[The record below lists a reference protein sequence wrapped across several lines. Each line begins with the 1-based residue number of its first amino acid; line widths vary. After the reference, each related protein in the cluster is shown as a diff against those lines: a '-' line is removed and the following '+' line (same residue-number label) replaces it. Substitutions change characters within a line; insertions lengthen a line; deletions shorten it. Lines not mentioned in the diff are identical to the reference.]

1 MTGRIKRTA
10 YGSLLLLQATLLVA
24 LAACSAPPAED
35 GIQDALREMAE
46 AIEARQAGPVV
57 RRLAA
62 EFSLAR
68 HGEALDREQSR
79 RLLAATLLRYPE
91 ISVTLTNVTVLPDGA
106 RTDLAEAR
114 FNVLTTGGSGA
125 LLPDTGQ
132 LYRVESLWRLEDGD
146 WLMVSA
152 SARRLME

>member
-1 MTGRIKRTA
+1 MTGIIKRTA
-10 YGSLLLLQATLLVA
+10 YGSLLFLQATLFMA

-35 GIQDALREMAE
+35 GISDALGDMAD
-46 AIEARQAGPVV
+46 AIEDRQAGPVV
-57 RRLAA
+57 RRLATD
-62 EFSLAR
+62 FSLVR
-68 HGEALDREQSR
+68 GGEALDREQSR
-79 RLLAATLLRYPE
+79 RLLAATLIRYPD
-91 ISVTLTNVTVLPDGA
+91 ISITVTGINVLPDGA
-106 RTDLAEAR
+106 RPDLAEAR

-125 LLPDTGQ
+125 LLPETGQ